1 MLELTNVSCGYGKR
15 IIVRDISFTVKSGKF
30 VCILGPNGC
39 GKTTLLKTVL
49 GILQP
54 FSGAIMLGGRNISCM
69 RESELG
75 QLIGY
80 IPQVHTPPFPFSV
93 LDVVLMG
100 RTPHLSALAMPGKKD
115 KEIAA
120 AALDELNI
128 TYLKDQKYTRISGG
142 ERQLVLI
149 ARALAQQP
157 RMLVMDE
164 PTSSLDFGNQ
174 NNVLEKMSQLSRKGM
189 SILMVTHNPDHALFC
204 ADKVVMMKDG
214 NMLKKGLPEEIVS
227 EESIQDIYNTRVKI
241 GRIRL
246 SDGTNIRVCVP
257 VPPGVEQRRGA

>member
-1 MLELTNVSCGYGKR
+1 MLELKNVSCGYGKR
-15 IIVRDISFTVKSGKF
+15 TVVQGVSFTVKAGEF

-49 GILQP
+49 GILHP
-54 FSGAIMLGGRNISCM
+54 FSGTIMLGGKNTSCM
-69 RESELG
+69 RESDLG
-75 QLIGY
+75 KVIGY

-100 RTPHLSALAMPGKKD
+100 RAPHLSALAMPGKED
-115 KEIAA
+115 RRIAL
-120 AALDELNI
+120 AALEELNI
-128 TYLKDQKYTRISGG
+128 AHMRDQKYTRISGG

-157 RMLVMDE
+157 KMLVMDE

-174 NNVLEKMSQLSRKGM
+174 SIVLEKMGQLSRKGM

-204 ADKVVMMKDG
+204 ADKVVMMKEG
-214 NMLKKGLPEEIVS
+214 AMVKKGLPEEVVS

-241 GRIRL
+241 ECIRL
-246 SDGTNIRVCVP
+246 ADGRNIQVCVP
-257 VPPGVEQRRGA
+257 IPSNREQRLGA